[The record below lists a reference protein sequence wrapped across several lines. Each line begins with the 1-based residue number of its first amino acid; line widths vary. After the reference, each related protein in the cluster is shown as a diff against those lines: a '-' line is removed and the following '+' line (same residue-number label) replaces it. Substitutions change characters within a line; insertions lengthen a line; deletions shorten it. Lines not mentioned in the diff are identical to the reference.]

1 MQGRLWG
8 SQTRD
13 LYKGELVLLSVL
25 AVGWR
30 QGERHGIDL
39 GCFPGSGMVPPIS
52 ILPCAA

>member
-13 LYKGELVLLSVL
+13 GSKGELVLLSVL
-25 AVGWR
+25 AVSWH
-30 QGERHGIDL
+30 QGERCGIDL
-39 GCFPGSGMVPPIS
+39 VCFPGAGTVPPVS